1 MNTMFIQV
9 NTNSYL
15 SAQNSNIGGIN
26 ANLVKDGNVC
36 KEETE
41 GGGQMTEEGPPAPE
55 DDDLNISYNCETCN
69 KPVKGKVML
78 QVNFTNILCS
88 ISLLF
93 SSYLVEYFAT
103 CL

>member
-9 NTNSYL
+9 NSNSYL
-15 SAQNSNIGGIN
+15 SAQNSNIPSIN
-26 ANLVKDGNVC
+26 ANLVKDGNVL

-41 GGGQMTEEGPPAPE
+41 GGPMTEEGPPAPE

-78 QVNFTNILCS
+78 QVDIITNILCLIAFYS
-88 ISLLF
+88 FVLS
-93 SSYLVEYFAT
+93 
-103 CL
+103 C

>member
-15 SAQNSNIGGIN
+15 SAQNSNIASIN

-41 GGGQMTEEGPPAPE
+41 GGQITEEGPPAPE

-78 QVNFTNILCS
+78 QVGLANILCS
-88 ISLLF
+88 IPSVLV
-93 SSYLVEYFAT
+93 SYLMTGFAT
-103 CL
+103 CS